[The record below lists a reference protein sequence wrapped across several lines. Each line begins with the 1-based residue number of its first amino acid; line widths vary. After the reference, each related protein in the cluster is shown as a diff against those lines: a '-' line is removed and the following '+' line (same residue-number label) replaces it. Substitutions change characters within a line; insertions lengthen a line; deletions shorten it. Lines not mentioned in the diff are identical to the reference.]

1 MTASKADR
9 RSGQPDAG
17 RPVIIVHG
25 LWNQGPEAWLLKRRL
40 RRRLG
45 RDVTV
50 FRYPSVRGRFEE
62 SARRLAGRIERDGPV
77 DLIGYS
83 FGGLV
88 TLEAVRRTALGR
100 VGRVVLISAPVR
112 GSATARKLLGRSPA
126 GRWIIGH
133 SAELLSRGMGDELP
147 DNVDI
152 GVIAGT
158 GGVGMGKVLGAMS
171 GEHDGTVAVRET
183 FLHGNEH
190 RLVLPV
196 THTGMLFSRHVVDAL
211 ASYLDSGRFPGSPQD
226 DAGRTGSA

>member
-1 MTASKADR
+1 LND
-9 RSGQPDAG
+9 

-45 RDVTV
+45 RDVSL
-50 FRYPSVRGRFEE
+50 FRYPSVKGRFEE
-62 SARRLAGRIERDGPV
+62 SARRLADRIESEGPV

-88 TLEAVRRTALGR
+88 TLEAVRRSTPGR
-100 VGRVVLISAPVR
+100 VGRVVLISVPVR
-112 GSATARKLLGRSPA
+112 GSATARKLLGRPRA

-133 SAELLSRGMGDELP
+133 SAQLLARGMADQLP
-147 DNVDI
+147 EKVDI

-158 GGVGMGKVLGAMS
+158 GGVGMGRVLGAMS

-183 FLHGNEH
+183 LLHGNEQ
-190 RLVLPV
+190 RLVLSQ
-196 THTGMLFSRHVVDAL
+196 THTGMLFARQVAEAVAEF
-211 ASYLDSGRFPGSPQD
+211 LDHGRFPGDRLDRPSDTP
-226 DAGRTGSA
+226 

>member
-1 MTASKADR
+1 VS
-9 RSGQPDAG
+9 G

-45 RDVTV
+45 RDVSV
-50 FRYPSVRGRFEE
+50 FRYPSVKGRFEE
-62 SARRLAGRIERDGPV
+62 SARRLADRIELEGPV

-88 TLEAVRRTALGR
+88 TLEALRRSAPGR

-112 GSATARKLLGRSPA
+112 GSATARKLLGRPPA

-133 SAELLSRGMGDELP
+133 SAELLARGIADQLP
-147 DNVDI
+147 DSVDI

-171 GEHDGTVAVRET
+171 GDHDGTVHVRET
-183 FLHGNEH
+183 LLHGNEN

-196 THTGMLFSRHVVDAL
+196 THTGMLFSRVVVDAL
-211 ASYLDSGRFPGSPQD
+211 AAYLESGRFPGGDRGSD
-226 DAGRTGSA
+226 TGTASH

>member
-1 MTASKADR
+1 MTD
-9 RSGQPDAG
+9 

-25 LWNQGPEAWLLKRRL
+25 LWNQGPESWLLKRRL

-45 RDVTV
+45 RHVNV
-50 FRYPSVRGRFEE
+50 FRYSSVKGRFEE
-62 SARRLAGRIERDGPV
+62 SARRLAARIERDGPV

-88 TLEAVRRTALGR
+88 TLEAVRRSAPGR

-112 GSATARKLLGRSPA
+112 GSATARKLLRRPPA
-126 GRWIIGH
+126 GRWIIGQ
-133 SAELLSRGMGDELP
+133 SAELLARGIADQLP
-147 DNVDI
+147 DGVDI

-183 FLHGNEH
+183 LLHGNEH

-196 THTGMLFSRHVVDAL
+196 THTGMLFSRDVVEAL
-211 ASYLDSGRFPGSPQD
+211 AAYLDSGSFPD
-226 DAGRTGSA
+226 NIRDNAAGARSS

>member
-1 MTASKADR
+1 MLR
-9 RSGQPDAG
+9 
-17 RPVIIVHG
+17 H
-25 LWNQGPEAWLLKRRL
+25 RL

-45 RDVTV
+45 REVSL
-50 FRYPSVRGRFEE
+50 FRYPSVRGKFEE
-62 SARRLAGRIERDGPV
+62 IARRLADRIELEGPV

-88 TLEAVRRTALGR
+88 TLEAVRRSAPGQ

-112 GSATARKLLGRSPA
+112 GSATARKLLGRPPA

-133 SAELLSRGMGDELP
+133 SAGLLARGMADQMPEG
-147 DNVDI
+147 VDI

-171 GEHDGTVAVRET
+171 GDHDGTVEVRET
-183 FLHGNEH
+183 LLHGDEH

-196 THTGMLFSRHVVDAL
+196 THTGMLFSRRVVEAL
-211 ASYLDSGRFPGSPQD
+211 ATYLDSGRFPGGGRPD
-226 DAGRTGSA
+226 DVDRGA

>member
-1 MTASKADR
+1 MS
-9 RSGQPDAG
+9 G

-45 RDVTV
+45 RDVSV
-50 FRYPSVRGRFEE
+50 FRYPSVKGSFED
-62 SARRLAGRIERDGPV
+62 SARCLADRIEREGPV

-88 TLEAVRRTALGR
+88 TLEAVRRSGPGQ

-112 GSATARKLLGRSPA
+112 GSATARKILRRPRA

-133 SAELLSRGMGDELP
+133 SAELLARGMADQLP
-147 DNVDI
+147 EGVDI

-158 GGVGMGKVLGAMS
+158 GGVGMGKVVGAMS
-171 GEHDGTVAVRET
+171 GDHDGTVAVRET
-183 FLHGNEH
+183 LLHGDEN

-196 THTGMLFSRHVVDAL
+196 THTGMLFSRTVVDAL
-211 ASYLDSGRFPGSPQD
+211 ATYLGSGSFPNSGLSD
-226 DAGRTGSA
+226 GGGDGSA